1 MPYYTVLENS
11 EARKLEAWKG
21 MVDEAGLC
29 FSGTRHSGEK
39 ENKYD
44 YWSKNEM
51 VDRIG
56 GRWLKIAQ

>member
-1 MPYYTVLENS
+1 
-11 EARKLEAWKG
+11 
-21 MVDEAGLC
+21 MVDEAVLC
-29 FSGTRHSGEK
+29 FSGTGHSREK

-56 GRWLKIAQ
+56 GR

>member
-1 MPYYTVLENS
+1 MPYYTVLEYS

-21 MVDEAGLC
+21 MVDEAVLC
-29 FSGTRHSGEK
+29 FSGTGHSRE